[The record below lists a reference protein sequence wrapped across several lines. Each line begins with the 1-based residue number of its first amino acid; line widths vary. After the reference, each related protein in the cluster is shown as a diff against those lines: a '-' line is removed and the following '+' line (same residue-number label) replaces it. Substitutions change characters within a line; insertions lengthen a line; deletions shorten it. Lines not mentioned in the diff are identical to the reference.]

1 MAMVAIEHL
10 YSCKPQMELVSC
22 QRWEPG
28 TIGRRVRGDDQEPV
42 RPVAK
47 GEPGPGHR
55 FFFSYCSVFLP
66 GGSFGDGNF
75 C

>member
-55 FFFSYCSVFLP
+55 FFFGFFL
-66 GGSFGDGNF
+66 FRYF
-75 C
+75 ARR